1 MKRSDI
7 QALRGFAVL
16 AVLLYHLQ
24 ISPFKGGFLGVDI
37 FFVIS
42 GFVIT
47 QRLARGEGSIK
58 AQILDFYQRRAKR
71 ILPASLLVIAF
82 TALAMRLLL
91 APLAFK
97 RFGLD
102 GIATTLF
109 AGNIRF
115 AVQGN
120 DYLNQSMS
128 PTPFLH
134 YWSLG
139 VEEQFYL
146 IWPLLFLFFFKSR
159 KKLILLF
166 TLFATVF
173 AIWYTHT
180 SPVNSF
186 YLPYSRAWEF
196 LAGILVA
203 IVIPGSTWSHM
214 ARNLMAILGWIGV
227 SASVFL
233 IGSDLPVPGF
243 STFVPVMSAMV
254 IVWSN
259 ASVPW
264 ERLLERM
271 GDYSYSI
278 YLVHWPLIVIAL
290 SRYQKLSVT
299 TDFIIATLTIFLGY
313 LISNFVER
321 PLRFNKKFAIG
332 LPAWGTAVLAV
343 AALLFGATSFAAPQI
358 STAKSLIDLREPV
371 IYADKCHLDFGISQP
386 KSECLFGDL
395 KSSMLIV
402 LAGDSH
408 AAQWFS
414 GLNAVAIKNHWK
426 LLSLTK
432 SSCPAALMPTK
443 RNGVADTS
451 CAQWQRYLVQ
461 RINQLHPAK
470 VFLTAFSEYNY
481 PLVQNGD
488 YASLYTKD
496 QSAFI
501 AALKVAPSS
510 IYYIEDTPRP
520 TQSIPD
526 CISKNLK
533 EMASCNFLLSRSAA
547 TLAIREGLS
556 KVGIHYLNFNTTLCP
571 ANKCSAIYSG
581 KSTYRDASHISV
593 NTSLALTSELEMAAL
608 K

>member
-24 ISPFKGGFLGVDI
+24 IGRLKGGFLGVDI

-47 QRLARGEGSIK
+47 QRLARGEGSVRV
-58 AQILDFYQRRAKR
+58 QILDFYQRRAKR
-71 ILPASLLVIAF
+71 ILPASLLVIAL
-82 TALAMRLLL
+82 TALAMRFYL

-115 AVQGN
+115 TMQGN

-146 IWPLLFLFFFKSR
+146 IWPLLFLFFFKTR
-159 KKLILLF
+159 KKMIFPFALI
-166 TLFATVF
+166 TTGF
-173 AIWYTHT
+173 AIWYTHA

-196 LAGILVA
+196 LAGILIA
-203 IVIPGSTWSHM
+203 IVTPEISWGYR
-214 ARNLMAILGWIGV
+214 ARNGLATLGWIGV
-227 SASVFL
+227 TASVL
-233 IGSDLPVPGF
+233 MIGSDQPVPGL
-243 STFVPVMSAMV
+243 TTLIPVVSAMA
-254 IVWSN
+254 ILWSN
-259 ASVPW
+259 AQVPW
-264 ERLLERM
+264 EKLLERL
-271 GDYSYSI
+271 GDYSYAI

-290 SRYQKLSVT
+290 SRYQKLSVIA
-299 TDFIIATLTIFLGY
+299 DLIIATQTILLGY
-313 LISNFVER
+313 LISNYVER

-332 LPAWGTAVLAV
+332 LPAWGASVFAV
-343 AALLFGATSFAAPQI
+343 AAILFGATSYAAPQV

-371 IYADKCHLDFGISQP
+371 IYSDKCHLDFGVSQP
-386 KSECLFGDL
+386 KSECLFGDVR
-395 KSSMLIV
+395 SSTLVV

-414 GLNAVAIKNHWK
+414 GLNAVALKEHWK

-443 RNGVADTS
+443 RNGVADAS
-451 CAQWQRYLVQ
+451 CEQWQRYLVK
-461 RINQLHPAK
+461 RINELHPSK
-470 VFLTAFSEYNY
+470 VLITAFSEYNY
-481 PLVQNGD
+481 PLVQPGD
-488 YASLYTKD
+488 YSSLYLKD
-496 QSAFI
+496 QSALI
-501 AALKVAPSS
+501 SALKIVPST

-520 TQSIPD
+520 NQSIPD

-533 EMASCNFLLSRSAA
+533 NLAICDFVLNRSAA
-547 TLAIREGLS
+547 TLALRDGLP
-556 KVGIHYLNFNTTLCP
+556 KLGVHFLNFNKTLCP
-571 ANKCSAIYSG
+571 TNRCLAIYSG
-581 KSTYRDASHISV
+581 KSAYRDASHISV
-593 NTSLALTSELEMAAL
+593 NTSLALTSVLQTAL
-608 K
+608 MK